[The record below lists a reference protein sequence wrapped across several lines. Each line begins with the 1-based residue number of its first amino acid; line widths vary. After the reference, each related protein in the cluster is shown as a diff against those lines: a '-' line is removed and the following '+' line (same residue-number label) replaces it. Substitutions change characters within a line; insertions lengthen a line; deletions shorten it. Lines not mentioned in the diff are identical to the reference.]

1 MDPSDWTTV
10 WFGRAQHGLA
20 TTGTEVVLVV
30 LVFILRFIGSLD
42 YILQI

>member
-20 TTGTEVVLVV
+20 TTGTEVVV